1 MLLIR
6 VVIVRKGQSIDS
18 IPQKEVGH
26 LTKLQTTQYQF
37 SLFKKGK
44 DVFQEKIKNE
54 ESQFRRKRSKKI
66 QLRLS
71 IALMYGHQGLALFQN
86 GQLFFTVWQTPLKYI
101 SINLR
106 LLVRIFFLQCSGKVS
121 EKCCKSGSK
130 LRHSLLQSFFF
141 SFKTLKFKVTFS
153 QCVGFMRYSTTF

>member
-26 LTKLQTTQYQF
+26 LTKLQTTYYQF

-86 GQLFFTVWQTPLKYI
+86 GQLLFTVWQTPLKYI
-101 SINLR
+101 SIKLR

-141 SFKTLKFKVTFS
+141 SFKS
-153 QCVGFMRYSTTF
+153 

>member
-18 IPQKEVGH
+18 IPQKVVGH

-54 ESQFRRKRSKKI
+54 ESQFRKKRSKKI

-86 GQLFFTVWQTPLKYI
+86 GQLLFTQGHPTTIFGKYLFGRRIEIQNFRNICCKI
-101 SINLR
+101 SCLSASP
-106 LLVRIFFLQCSGKVS
+106 RIF
-121 EKCCKSGSK
+121 E
-130 LRHSLLQSFFF
+130 H
-141 SFKTLKFKVTFS
+141 LKNGIIAHF
-153 QCVGFMRYSTTF
+153 

>member
-130 LRHSLLQSFFF
+130 LRHSLLQSYFF
-141 SFKTLKFKVTFS
+141 SFKTLKFKVRFP
-153 QCVGFMRYSTTF
+153 QCVGFMRYPTTF

>member
-44 DVFQEKIKNE
+44 DAFQEKIKNE

-71 IALMYGHQGLALFQN
+71 IALMYGHQGLALFQKWLAFIYCLAN
-86 GQLFFTVWQTPLKYI
+86 SVEIHFYKLTALGTD
-101 SINLR
+101 
-106 LLVRIFFLQCSGKVS
+106 FFLQCSGKVS

-141 SFKTLKFKVTFS
+141 SFKTLKFKVRFP
-153 QCVGFMRYSTTF
+153 QCVGFMRYPTTF